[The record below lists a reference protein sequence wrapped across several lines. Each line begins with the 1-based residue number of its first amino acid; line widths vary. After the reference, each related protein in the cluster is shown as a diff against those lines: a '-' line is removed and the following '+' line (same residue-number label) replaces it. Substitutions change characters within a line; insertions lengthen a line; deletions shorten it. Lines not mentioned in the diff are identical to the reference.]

1 MNKNRRSILIAI
13 AAIIGILLAYRIL
26 FIKTVNYN
34 IAGVVIPAKYNI
46 LTGKATPIAN
56 YKGKAIKKTITDNK
70 SDKIGLDKDNVT
82 AAKFRWALFEEWAKS
97 QPQYKGW
104 ESDPEVFKKAN
115 EDFKNKVSSN
125 VQVMK

>member
-1 MNKNRRSILIAI
+1 MNKNTRAVLIAI
-13 AAIIGILLAYRIL
+13 AAMVGLFLAYRVL
-26 FIKTVNYN
+26 FIKTVNYD

-46 LTGKATPIAN
+46 LTGKATPIAH
-56 YKGKAIKKTITDNK
+56 YKGKAIKKTVTDQN

-82 AAKFRWALFEEWAKS
+82 AAQFRWALFEEWARS

-115 EDFKNKVSSN
+115 EDYKSRVSSS
-125 VQVMK
+125 VQVLK